1 MVAQVFSRYAPWDP
15 GYQNL
20 PLEKDVTLILT
31 RVDATI
37 FNEMHEFWRKRRPD
51 ITLLIL
57 SSKVINIIRQ
67 TLVDYRSRLC
77 GWGRIRV
84 VQVGIH
90 PVLGGFPSTPPCSC
104 AAKSTRTD
112 SEPKWPKKVRTEGI
126 KTFLTTITP
135 AWRESLVLDAHSF
148 ESEKMLIEHLDRSKK
163 ITLCTSAGSK
173 EDSVKKHRRGF
184 IPVDAQCGKA

>member
-1 MVAQVFSRYAPWDP
+1 MDASFGGTIDSHDVVFRMNQAPVKGYELHVGKKSTFRVLNSLWSHRYSHGYAPWDP

-77 GWGRIRV
+77 AAGVESAGG
-84 VQVGIH
+84 QVGTR
-90 PVLGGFPSTPPCSC
+90 PVLDGFPYTPPCSC
-104 AAKSTRTD
+104 AAKLTRTGLG
-112 SEPKWPKKVRTEGI
+112 PK
-126 KTFLTTITP
+126 
-135 AWRESLVLDAHSF
+135 
-148 ESEKMLIEHLDRSKK
+148 
-163 ITLCTSAGSK
+163 
-173 EDSVKKHRRGF
+173 
-184 IPVDAQCGKA
+184 